1 MRFLLGALMVLTL
14 CGPVVAQ
21 KGVGGG
27 WAERLIVVV
36 PLIGAGTFDDP
47 VRPAL
52 PLEQLGSQDGVG
64 YRYELSDDK
73 RSAIVFLTSARVGR
87 LRELAAKA
95 QGLGVGLQVI
105 EHERLGKAG
114 TEVELKKLK
123 KDLSLEKLAGL
134 PPPSPPA
141 TAAKGEV
148 ESERASFASG
158 FGGQGCFVVGGVDLC
173 GSGVRNAGVFD
184 RLL

>member
-1 MRFLLGALMVLTL
+1 MLELLRFHIQSIDWSFMRFLLGALMVLTL
-14 CGPVVAQ
+14 CGPVAAQ

-36 PLIGAGTFDDP
+36 PMIGAGTFDDP

-52 PLEQLGSQDGVG
+52 GLEQLGSLDGVG
-64 YRYELSDDK
+64 YRYEVSDDQ

-87 LRELAAKA
+87 LRELPVKA

-105 EHERLGKAG
+105 EHDRLGKAG

-123 KDLSLEKLAGL
+123 KGLTLEKLAGL
-134 PPPSPPA
+134 PVLD
-141 TAAKGEV
+141 AA
-148 ESERASFASG
+148 ALA
-158 FGGQGCFVVGGVDLC
+158 VGG
-173 GSGVRNAGVFD
+173 AK
-184 RLL
+184 